1 MNETKKHR
9 WIDDSIIID
18 FKLQKVIQNL
28 IKEIEYLDEIGDDI
42 LYDDRCD
49 TLENITKDSV
59 LGGYM
64 TMSQRDKLLRKYS

>member
-18 FKLQKVIQNL
+18 FKLQKVVANL
-28 IKEIEYLDEIGDDI
+28 IKEIEQFDEEGNDI

-49 TLENITKDSV
+49 CLENLTKDSV